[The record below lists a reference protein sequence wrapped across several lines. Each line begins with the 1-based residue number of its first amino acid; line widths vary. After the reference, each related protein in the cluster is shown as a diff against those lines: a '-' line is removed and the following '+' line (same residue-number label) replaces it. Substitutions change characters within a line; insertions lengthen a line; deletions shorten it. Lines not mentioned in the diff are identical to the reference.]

1 MKSGGSCLRGSIVI
15 LLGASLAQGCSGSG
29 RWAGSVGG
37 ACLAGGGCDD
47 GLVCFSDICVQ
58 PAAADAGGGVGSEGI
73 GGAAG
78 AAGAGGAGGG
88 AGMACTASATMLA
101 PTSGLIADF
110 MGADGGLEIAGE
122 LDTYPSGSTAV
133 PTFSTA
139 TGVLHLTENAPA
151 TAAAQYLGIAIGFAD
166 CIDASAFTGV
176 QFSISGSVSGCSI
189 WYAAGDVE
197 HQDPATDDYLATG
210 PAGAYPPQTELTAPQ
225 VTAVPQTLVMPFTS
239 STIFGVPETPID
251 KTKLVLV
258 LWQFDVP
265 AGTPAPAD
273 GGAPA
278 CVADIT
284 IDNVTFY

>member
-1 MKSGGSCLRGSIVI
+1 MNSRPRLFGIGSAVLF
-15 LLGASLAQGCSGSG
+15 GASLAQGCGGSS
-29 RWAGSVGG
+29 RAAGSVGG
-37 ACLAGGGCDD
+37 ACLAADACES
-47 GLVCFSDICVQ
+47 GLVCLSQICVQ
-58 PAAADAGGGVGSEGI
+58 PAATGAAGGG
-73 GGAAG
+73 GGVAN
-78 AAGAGGAGGG
+78 GGAGGG

-101 PTSGLIADF
+101 PANGLVADF
-110 MGADGGLEIAGE
+110 MASDGGLEIAGV
-122 LDTYPSGSTAV
+122 LVTYPSGSTAV

-139 TGVLHLTENAPA
+139 TGALHLTENAPA

-176 QFSISGSVSGCSI
+176 KFSISGSVSGCAM

-197 HQDPATDDYLATG
+197 HQDPATDSYFATG
-210 PAGAYPPQTELTAPQ
+210 PAGAYPPQTELTDSQ

-239 STIFGVPETPID
+239 STIFGDPETPID

-265 AGTPAPAD
+265 AAAPATAD
-273 GGAPA
+273 GGTPA